1 MVPTR
6 ICATSGV
13 PHVIRQTGSL
23 DSRFLDLW
31 RGHSPGACE
40 PAGQH
45 SSFAFSTLV
54 ISDAPGR
61 QHADSG
67 TANTSAN
74 CSAIS
79 VSAPEAR
86 RRRKTLIRVDA
97 IIWAEGL
104 RRAQAL
110 TGSVRRHAVRFPDLP
125 DYSGVSGV
133 MPSLASVATDRLQ
146 ESFPNSRGSDNRI
159 RLPCGSDP
167 DLCCSSSPWGRG
179 RPPTARTRPRDPG
192 RRRSRSRAGTASS
205 RRSPGRCKAS
215 DRLVRAPSAVV
226 PGRRFRR
233 VNHMAR
239 VPRRLGIAPGVEHDR
254 PGREKESAENQI
266 G

>member
-6 ICATSGV
+6 ICATSEA
-13 PHVIRQTGSL
+13 PHVIRQTGFL

-45 SSFAFSTLV
+45 SIFAFSTLV

-61 QHADSG
+61 QHADTG

-86 RRRKTLIRVDA
+86 RRRKTLIRVEA
-97 IIWAEGL
+97 IIRAEGL

-133 MPSLASVATDRLQ
+133 MPSPASVAENQLQ
-146 ESFPNSRGSDNRI
+146 DAFPKSRTRI
-159 RLPCGSDP
+159 TLPCGSDP
-167 DLCCSSSPWGRG
+167 DPWCSSNPWGRD
-179 RPPTARTRPRDPG
+179 RPPTWRTRPPRPG
-192 RRRSRSRAGTASS
+192 PCRSRSRA
-205 RRSPGRCKAS
+205 
-215 DRLVRAPSAVV
+215 
-226 PGRRFRR
+226 
-233 VNHMAR
+233 
-239 VPRRLGIAPGVEHDR
+239 
-254 PGREKESAENQI
+254 
-266 G
+266 